1 MDIYISRYRSY
12 MRDHDDVSNLSSLLL
27 ILTINEQY
35 VHACVVTRHCHRYTR
50 CHTDVLPL
58 LLCVSP
64 LIERAINTQSMRM
77 ICYDKHARD
86 SMSVDTTSPTIFDIH
101 DSVNAS
107 KLTISDSH
115 AQAHAIMGYQ
125 TDHISD
131 DNDNIMICM
140 YE

>member
-1 MDIYISRYRSY
+1 M
-12 MRDHDDVSNLSSLLL
+12 
-27 ILTINEQY
+27 
-35 VHACVVTRHCHRYTR
+35 
-50 CHTDVLPL
+50 VLPL

-77 ICYDKHARD
+77 ICKDKHARD

-115 AQAHAIMGYQ
+115 AQAHAIMGIIRL
-125 TDHISD
+125 TDHTSD
-131 DNDNIMICM
+131 DNDNIITYSQCI
-140 YE
+140 YALFLKKF